1 MKMQAE
7 HDLRHD
13 AMQECCICGKYASC
27 TEVSISGDRNF
38 RCCSRKCLI
47 KLFEHEDNLKNQAI
61 KSAFKDDEQVNNW
74 IEQKVKEER
83 EQIRKKV
90 ERKHEKEIGDYLAE
104 IQRQRRQIERMKN
117 MEKKGWMQ

>member
-1 MKMQAE
+1 
-7 HDLRHD
+7 
-13 AMQECCICGKYASC
+13 MQECCICGKYASC

-38 RCCSRKCLI
+38 RCCSRKCL
-47 KLFEHEDNLKNQAI
+47 
-61 KSAFKDDEQVNNW
+61 
-74 IEQKVKEER
+74 KVKEER